1 MIDICLL
8 GSGATMPRPDR
19 GLSAAALRSKGRVIL
34 FDCGE
39 GTQVALRR
47 EHISPVKIDLIALS
61 HYHGD
66 HTFGLPG
73 LLQTMSCLN
82 REAPLYITGPVGL
95 EKAMEPILALAQ
107 VENFEIILLEKVP
120 ELNKLNGAWPKGCR
134 CAALPAEHRI
144 EAQGYHF
151 TLPRPPKFDAEKA
164 RTLNVPVREWKRLIA
179 QPESRVTV
187 DGREVSGSELLGAA
201 RKGLSVVFSGD
212 TMPCNAIRQAAR
224 DTDLL
229 IHDATY
235 GDDDDAQSA
244 LTYGHSTFR
253 QAAELA
259 AEAGAKRLW
268 LTHFSQMMK
277 RPEDWLINAGA
288 FPGAVCGCDGM
299 KLTLNFEDN

>member
-19 GLSAAALRSKGRVIL
+19 GVSAAALRSNGRVIL

-66 HTFGLPG
+66 HIFGLPG

-82 REAPLYITGPVGL
+82 REAPLYITGPAGL
-95 EKAMEPILALAQ
+95 EKAMEPILSLAQ
-107 VENFEIILLEKVP
+107 VENFELVLLEDVP
-120 ELNKLNGAWPKGCR
+120 ELNKLNPAWPAGCR
-134 CAALPAEHRI
+134 CTALPAEHRVDT
-144 EAQGYHF
+144 QGYLF
-151 TLPRPPKFDAEKA
+151 SLPRPPKFDAEKA
-164 RTLNVPVREWKRLIA
+164 KSLNVPVQHWKGLIA
-179 QPESRVTV
+179 EPESAVTV
-187 DGREVSGSELLGAA
+187 DGREISGRELLSAP

-212 TMPCNAIRQAAR
+212 TMPCGTIREAAGGA
-224 DTDLL
+224 DLL

-235 GDDDDAQSA
+235 GDDDDAAQA

-259 AEAGAKRLW
+259 AEAGVKRLW

-299 KLTLNFEDN
+299 KITLNFEDN